1 MQWPLRTALM
11 LGGIVLATPGGG
23 LMPLSNLQME
33 LLGLAILAPA
43 LALAWVL
50 GQRFKTRSA
59 LPKA

>member
-1 MQWPLRTALM
+1 M